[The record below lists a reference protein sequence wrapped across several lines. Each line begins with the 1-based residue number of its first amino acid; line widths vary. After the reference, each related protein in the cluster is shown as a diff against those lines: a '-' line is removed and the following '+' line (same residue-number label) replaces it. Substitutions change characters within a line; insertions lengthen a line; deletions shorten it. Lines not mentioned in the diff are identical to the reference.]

1 MKHSATSP
9 LAKSLLESARMDRPS
24 EAQRSRIWEQ
34 VALAPQLSVVAP
46 LASQAGQAGNAARTS
61 IAPAKA
67 VGQTLLGGLS
77 GGKMLIAGALA
88 GSVLTVGVGMFLMR
102 TRSPEAARHEVSSV
116 SAATPNVSPLART
129 RTEAEEAPNAAAPAA
144 ITGMTELDDPTTPSA
159 SAPIAR
165 AQQGD
170 VGRDVGRARKTS
182 PAATA
187 QASEDVLMFEAA
199 LVSQARTAIVQG
211 RAGAALD
218 VLDLAARES
227 SHNLEPEELSLRI
240 RALHLLGRDTEAN
253 HVEELLKTKYP
264 DNFLSR

>member
-1 MKHSATSP
+1 MKHSETSP

-34 VALAPQLSVVAP
+34 VGLAPQLSVVAP
-46 LASQAGQAGNAARTS
+46 LASQASQAARTS
-61 IAPAKA
+61 MAPAKA
-67 VGQTLLGGLS
+67 VAQSLLGLS
-77 GGKMLIAGALA
+77 AGKILIAGALA
-88 GSVLTVGVGMFLMR
+88 GSVLTVGVGMFVLR
-102 TRSPEAARHEVSSV
+102 AHAPLSARQEVPRV
-116 SAATPNVSPLART
+116 SAA
-129 RTEAEEAPNAAAPAA
+129 APNAAPVSRTGTAEETLNAAPAV
-144 ITGMTELDDPTTPSA
+144 TELDDPTTPNTQ
-159 SAPIAR
+159 APIAR
-165 AQQGD
+165 AQPGD
-170 VGRDVGRARKTS
+170 VGRTDVGRARKAT
-182 PAATA
+182 PAATG

-211 RAGAALD
+211 RPAAALD

-240 RALHLLGRDTEAN
+240 RALHLLGRDAEAN